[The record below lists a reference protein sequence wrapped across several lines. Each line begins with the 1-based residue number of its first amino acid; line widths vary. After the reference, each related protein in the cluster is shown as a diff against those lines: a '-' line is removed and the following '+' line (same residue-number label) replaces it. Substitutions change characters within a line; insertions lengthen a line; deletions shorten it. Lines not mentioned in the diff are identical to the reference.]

1 MSVMRGQQL
10 KILPYQQG
18 GTTRQHHVDL
28 PGHWVWGPLLLPLP
42 WSSFPLPPTEFTEKD
57 MILFIDL
64 FSGLSVVLH
73 PGIDRPP
80 NMALSPAVEAPE
92 YWCFTYITFMSLE
105 NKEELK
111 L

>member
-1 MSVMRGQQL
+1 MWTSRGTGYGAL
-10 KILPYQQG
+10 CSS
-18 GTTRQHHVDL
+18 HFH
-28 PGHWVWGPLLLPLP
+28 GPL
-42 WSSFPLPPTEFTEKD
+42 STLPPTEFTEKD

-80 NMALSPAVEAPE
+80 NMAPSPVVEAPE
-92 YWCFTYITFMSLE
+92 CWCFMYIIFMSLE